1 MQTIHKPY
9 IQPCISLISRALWNV
24 WFAPQTLHKLYTKL
38 YIQFLNTNQTN
49 QTVEANG
56 TNESCVTRVTNV
68 TNVTNETGQ

>member
-9 IQPCISLISRALWNV
+9 IQPCISLILCVLRNV
-24 WFAPQTLHKLYTKL
+24 GFVFQTLHKPCTKL

-56 TNESCVTRVTNV
+56 TNESCVTRVTCVTNV
-68 TNVTNETGQ
+68 TNVTGQ